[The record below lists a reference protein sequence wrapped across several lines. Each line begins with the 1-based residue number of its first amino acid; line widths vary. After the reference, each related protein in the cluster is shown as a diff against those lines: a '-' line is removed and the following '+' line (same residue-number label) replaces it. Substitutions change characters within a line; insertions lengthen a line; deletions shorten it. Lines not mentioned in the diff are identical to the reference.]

1 MGIRVLSCG
10 TFDNLHPGHIAYLE
24 QAAKLGN
31 ELCVVVAR
39 DENVKRIK
47 GRYPEQNEEI
57 RKKRLA
63 QELVV
68 DHVFLGYPGKD
79 FLKIVQEIKPDIIA
93 LGYDQKRPSGLED
106 LFSISQIKV
115 LDSYYPE
122 KYKSSLFRRK

>member
-1 MGIRVLSCG
+1 MGQVNFMGIRVLSCG

-68 DHVFLGYPGKD
+68 DLHRHQHCQRVIQAP
-79 FLKIVQEIKPDIIA
+79 
-93 LGYDQKRPSGLED
+93 QKSRSQD
-106 LFSISQIKV
+106 LSVSFVPEPEESPLQSQRW
-115 LDSYYPE
+115 
-122 KYKSSLFRRK
+122 RR

>member
-106 LFSISQIKV
+106 LFSICQIKV